1 VIETLQ
7 KRKEKEVVLG
17 RMQWPRTHSH
27 RPMLLFSICSPG
39 RSTITLALSLLSVVS
54 GSRVL
59 ARLPDQTFHASTATA
74 EDPRMHMHCTV
85 CFSRTRRTEWD
96 KATTRSHSHLRAAAQ
111 DASLPLNDLVHSY
124 TQPQPQ
130 VMHGE
135 RPTVPR
141 PTLVSRSVPNS
152 TICSGRMVDGQAE
165 EFTRAPC
172 RRVFKC
178 SRSPT

>member
-1 VIETLQ
+1 
-7 KRKEKEVVLG
+7 
-17 RMQWPRTHSH
+17 MQWPRTHSH